1 MKKAFTNPW
10 AVYSVIQN
18 NSISILGECNSL
30 RRLSAALWQ
39 KNVVNIACHLDSGK
53 PLYRVIFRGR
63 EDGEVSCQSIILDIE
78 NIKIAPNSMYEIE
91 TPVIC
96 VKFAR
101 TEGSGS
107 FEDKIT
113 NSSSN
118 LPGKGSDGIIILHCT
133 EEEIESGL
141 LMLEQNSSFIDK
153 GYLKEWSNG
162 ANKNSIFKPSFLRP
176 AFKPKFSHE
185 DLVNLKCEEKI
196 VDRMNSKGMVRDET
210 YRAMKVVKAMRR
222 EVTYMRR
229 EERRQGN
236 VLEIGSSII
245 PTPISN
251 TCAVGDC
258 ECEGIFQCSTCKSV
272 FYCSATHQRNHWP
285 VHKDMCKE
293 LTASYKI
300 RVANLEAT
308 NKSIGKEATKA
319 IKAAS
324 ATPVPAPIATP
335 VLAPVVITSI
345 PIRECRRERI
355 IMPPAVGPL
364 LEDTIT
370 KELPVTRNSPSPYAP
385 GVYMHGHVTGQ

>member
-1 MKKAFTNPW
+1 LKKAFTNPW

-18 NSISILGECNSL
+18 NSISIFGQCNSL
-30 RRLSAALWQ
+30 LRLSAALWQ

-63 EDGEVSCQSIILDIE
+63 EDGGVSCQSIILDIE
-78 NIKIAPNSMYEIE
+78 NIKIAPSSMYEME

-101 TEGSGS
+101 TDGSES
-107 FEDKIT
+107 FEDMIT

-118 LPGKGSDGIIILHCT
+118 LPGKGSDGIVILHCT

-141 LMLEQNSSFIDK
+141 LMLEQNSTFIDK

-162 ANKNSIFKPSFLRP
+162 ANKNGIFRPSFLRP
-176 AFKPKFSHE
+176 ANKPKFSHK
-185 DLVNLKCEEKI
+185 DLVNLQSEEKM
-196 VDRMNSKGMVRDET
+196 VDRMNSKGIVRDEI

-222 EVTYMRR
+222 EATYKRR
-229 EERRQGN
+229 VERRQGN

-245 PTPISN
+245 PTSLTN
-251 TCAVGDC
+251 TCAVSDC
-258 ECEGIFQCSTCKSV
+258 ECVGIYQCSTCKSV
-272 FYCSATHQRNHWP
+272 FYCGAGHQRNHWP
-285 VHKDMCKE
+285 IHKDKCKE

-300 RVANLEAT
+300 RVANLEAID
-308 NKSIGKEATKA
+308 NSAGKEATKV

-324 ATPVPAPIATP
+324 ATPVPAPVATP
-335 VLAPVVITSI
+335 VLAPVVITSV

-364 LEDTIT
+364 LEDTVT
-370 KELPVTRNSPSPYAP
+370 KDLPVTRNSPSPYAP
-385 GVYMHGHVTGQ
+385 GMYMHGYVTDQ